1 MKGCVNEIGA
11 RPDPLCVCSSTSC
24 PPPLTPTVCVQ
35 QYFVLLILT
44 DGEIT
49 DFDQT
54 KEAVVRASRLPLS
67 IIIVGVGPAD
77 FKAMELL
84 DGDDG
89 LLRST
94 TGEAVAR
101 DIVQFVPYTKFA
113 DVSLSV

>member
-1 MKGCVNEIGA
+1 MS
-11 RPDPLCVCSSTSC
+11 L
-24 PPPLTPTVCVQ
+24 Q

-54 KEAVVRASRLPLS
+54 RDAIVRASRLPMS

-89 LLRST
+89 VLRST
-94 TGEAVAR
+94 TGESVAR
-101 DIVQFVPYTKFA
+101 DIVQFVPYRQFA
-113 DVSLSV
+113 DVSVMHKKTKRKFRLSYKGLIPVAHHFNILIL

>member
-1 MKGCVNEIGA
+1 MS
-11 RPDPLCVCSSTSC
+11 L
-24 PPPLTPTVCVQ
+24 Q

-54 KEAVVRASRLPLS
+54 RDAIVRASRLPMS

-89 LLRST
+89 VLRST
-94 TGEAVAR
+94 IGESVAR
-101 DIVQFVPYTKFA
+101 DIVQFVPYRQFA
-113 DVSLSV
+113 DVSVMHKKTKRKFRLSYKGLIPVAYHFNFLIL

>member
-1 MKGCVNEIGA
+1 M
-11 RPDPLCVCSSTSC
+11 
-24 PPPLTPTVCVQ
+24 
-35 QYFVLLILT
+35 LLILT

-54 KEAVVRASRLPLS
+54 KEAIVRASRLPLS

-101 DIVQFVPYTKFA
+101 DIVQFVPYRKFT
-113 DVSLSV
+113 DVSLEFELKGFLSLFLTDSVFSWWLWWSCMSA